1 MIFEHTITV
10 DAPSDDVAAFLA
22 DVPKV
27 AACVPG
33 VEDVSLVGDDEYEG
47 RLRVRLGPVG
57 FSLTG
62 QAQVQSDED
71 GTMRARGGGRD
82 RRIGAGVD
90 AAIEARV
97 EPLGAGESEVRVTAD
112 VQFSGRLAELGQP
125 LIRRK
130 ADAMVRDFA
139 RNMQAAFSSA

>member
-33 VEDVSLVGDDEYEG
+33 VEDVSLVGEDEYEG

-71 GTMRARGGGRD
+71 GALRARGGGRD

-90 AAIEARV
+90 ATIEARV
-97 EPLGAGESEVRVTAD
+97 EPLGAGDSEVRVTAD

>member
-1 MIFEHTITV
+1 MIFEHTIAV
-10 DAPSDDVAAFLA
+10 DAPSEAVADFLA
-22 DVPKV
+22 DIPKV

-33 VEDVSLVGDDEYEG
+33 VEDVTALGGDEYEG

-62 QAQVQSDED
+62 QAEVQSDAD
-71 GTMRARGGGRD
+71 GTLRARGGGRD

-90 AAIEARV
+90 ATIEARV
-97 EPLGAGESEVRVTAD
+97 EPLGPGDSEVRVTAD

-139 RNMQAAFSSA
+139 RNMRAAFSDS

>member
-10 DAPSDDVAAFLA
+10 DAPSDEVAAFLA

-33 VEDVSLVGDDEYEG
+33 VGDVSLVGDDEYEG

-90 AAIEARV
+90 ATIEARV

>member
-10 DAPSDDVAAFLA
+10 DAPPDAVTAFLA
-22 DVPKV
+22 DVPSV

-33 VEDVSLVGDDEYEG
+33 VEGVTLVGDDEYEG

-57 FSLTG
+57 FSLSG
-62 QAQVQSDED
+62 QAQVHSADD
-71 GTMRARGGGRD
+71 GTLHARGGGRD

-90 AAIEARV
+90 AVIEARV
-97 EPLGAGESEVRVTAD
+97 EPLGPGDSELRVTAD

-139 RNMQAAFSSA
+139 RNMQAVFADA

>member
-1 MIFEHTITV
+1 MIFEHTIAV
-10 DAPSDDVAAFLA
+10 DAPSAAVAGFLA

-33 VEDVSLVGDDEYEG
+33 VEGVTLLGDDEYEG
-47 RLRVRLGPVG
+47 RVRVRLGPVG
-57 FSLTG
+57 FSLAG
-62 QAQVQSDED
+62 RARVERA
-71 GTMRARGGGRD
+71 GEGMLRARGGGRD

-90 AAIEARV
+90 ATIEARV
-97 EPLGAGESEVRVTAD
+97 EPLGPGDSEVRVTAD
-112 VQFSGRLAELGQP
+112 VRFSGRLAELGQP

-139 RNMQAAFSSA
+139 ENMRAVFAAP

>member
-10 DAPSDDVAAFLA
+10 DAPSEAVTAFLA
-22 DVPKV
+22 DVPRV

-33 VEDVSLVGDDEYEG
+33 VQDVTLVGDDEYEG

-62 QAQVQSDED
+62 QAQVQRDEA
-71 GTMRARGGGRD
+71 GTLHARGGGRD

-90 AAIEARV
+90 AVIEARV
-97 EPLGAGESEVRVTAD
+97 EPLDAGDSELRVTAD

-139 RNMQAAFSSA
+139 KNMQAAFADG

>member
-10 DAPSDDVAAFLA
+10 DAPSEAVTAFLA
-22 DVPKV
+22 DVPRV

-33 VEDVSLVGDDEYEG
+33 VQDVTLVGDDEYEG

-62 QAQVQSDED
+62 QAQVQRDEA
-71 GTMRARGGGRD
+71 GTLHAR
-82 RRIGAGVD
+82 GVD
-90 AAIEARV
+90 AVIEARV
-97 EPLGAGESEVRVTAD
+97 EPLEAGDSELRVTAD

-139 RNMQAAFSSA
+139 KNMQAAVADG

>member
-10 DAPSDDVAAFLA
+10 DAPSEAVTAFLA
-22 DVPKV
+22 DVPRV
-27 AACVPG
+27 AVCVPG
-33 VEDVSLVGDDEYEG
+33 VQDVTLVGDDEYEG

-57 FSLTG
+57 FTLTG
-62 QAQVQSDED
+62 QAQVEQGEN
-71 GTMRARGGGRD
+71 GTLHARGGGRD

-90 AAIEARV
+90 AVIEARV
-97 EPLGAGESEVRVTAD
+97 EPLDAGDSELRVTAD

-139 RNMQAAFSSA
+139 KNMQAAFADA